1 MRERIL
7 EIIDAVTEPHRK
19 FRHFEELTGIKAQKW
34 QNFGQGKQRA
44 NDEMIEAIGQAFPK
58 YAYWLVTG
66 KTDEEHGHT
75 SPVLERIQ
83 RDLRT
88 AGRDAA

>member
-7 EIIDAVTEPHRK
+7 EIINRVTKSQRK
-19 FRHFEELTGIKAQKW
+19 FKHFEELTGISARRW
-34 QNFGQGKQRA
+34 QTLEQGKQRA
-44 NDEMIEAIGQAFPK
+44 NDEMIEAIGNRWPE

-75 SPVLERIQ
+75 SPILERI
-83 RDLRT
+83 REDLKRVGM
-88 AGRDAA
+88 AG

>member
-7 EIIDAVTEPHRK
+7 EIINRVTQSHRRFK
-19 FRHFEELTGIKAQKW
+19 HFEELTGIDARKW
-34 QNFGQGKQRA
+34 QSLEQGKQRA
-44 NDEMIEAIGQAFPK
+44 HDEMIEAIGTRWPE

-75 SPVLERIQ
+75 SPILERI
-83 RDLRT
+83 REDLKRVGM
-88 AGRDAA
+88 AG